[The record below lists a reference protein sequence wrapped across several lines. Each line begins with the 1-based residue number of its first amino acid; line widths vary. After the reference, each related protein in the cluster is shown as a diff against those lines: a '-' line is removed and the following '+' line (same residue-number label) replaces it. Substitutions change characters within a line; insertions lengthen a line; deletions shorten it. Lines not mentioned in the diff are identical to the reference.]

1 MTHETDPAPAAS
13 LSGSVRWLVAAGA
26 TLLTLASFGFALQFY
41 RNVLGLLLFNEQF
54 LAGMLALGLA
64 LVYLTQPMRRGAP
77 RPFVPW
83 YDWILATL
91 GLIAGGYLAVRF
103 PTLSEEMTSRPLDG
117 LIVAFI
123 IIPLVIEAL
132 RRMVGAALVIVII
145 CFLGYAMVGHL
156 VPGQLAG
163 RPVKL
168 TQLAYYLA
176 WDPGSMLGLPM
187 MVATTIVIAF
197 IFLGQLLF
205 ASGGSAFFTD
215 IALALMG
222 RYRGGSAKIAITASS
237 LFGMISG
244 SAVSNV
250 ASVGVITIPLMRAR
264 RLSGAYRRRDRGG
277 RVDRRPVDAAGDGR
291 RGIPHG
297 GIPASPLSRCG
308 DCRRIA
314 GAALLL
320 SRSLSRPTCWP
331 ARVGITR
338 LEDTQIPAIGSVLK
352 RGAHFLLPFVVLIV
366 ALFWFNWS
374 PELSALAG
382 AALLIVNGM
391 VIGYGGKRL
400 SLRDIVKALHSTG
413 MASLDLIMITAAAGF
428 IIGVLNITGLELL
441 AHAHARSGRVGQY
454 PGAAPP
460 RRRSSPS
467 SSAWACRRS
476 ASMSCSATLVAPAMV
491 QVGISPMASHMF
503 VMYFGMMSMI
513 TPPVALAA
521 YAAASLAQTD
531 AMKTGWAAVRF
542 GWIAYI
548 IPFLFVR
555 APSLLLEGGI
565 MSVVL
570 ATLTALAG
578 VWMICAAFA
587 GYSTRPIGRATRI
600 GFGIAGLLMFI
611 PAEAIP
617 YGGWTD
623 VVGSCA
629 WRGAD
634 RTRYF
639 CGPSGASRGVTR
651 AGLDVSD
658 DHASFRARKSSN
670 CNRAHHVSLERMR
683 VTVQVTRDGCSMSIG
698 TDPTRPRA
706 SGG

>member
-1 MTHETDPAPAAS
+1 VTHESDPAPAAS

-64 LVYLTQPMRRGAP
+64 LVYLSQPMRRGAP

-132 RRMVGAALVIVII
+132 RRMVGSALVIVII
-145 CFLGYAMVGHL
+145 CFLAYAMVGHL

-250 ASVGVITIPLMRAR
+250 ASVGVITIPLMR
-264 RLSGAYRRRDRGG
+264 RGG
-277 RVDRRPVDAAGDGR
+277 YPAHIAAAIEAVASTGGQLMPPVM
-291 RGIPHG
+291 
-297 GIPASPLSRCG
+297 
-308 DCRRIA
+308 
-314 GAALLL
+314 GAAAFLMAEFLQVPYRDVAIAAALPALLYYYAL
-320 SRSLSRPTCWP
+320 FIQADLLA

-366 ALFWFNWS
+366 ALFWLNWS

-382 AALLIVNGM
+382 AALLVVNGM
-391 VIGYGGKRL
+391 LIGYGDKRL

-428 IIGVLNITGLELL
+428 IIGVLNITGLSFSLTLMLVHVGSGNILVLLLL
-441 AHAHARSGRVGQY
+441 AAIVSIVLGMGMPTVGVY
-454 PGAAPP
+454 VLL
-460 RRRSSPS
+460 
-467 SSAWACRRS
+467 
-476 ASMSCSATLVAPAMV
+476 ATLVAPAMV
-491 QVGISPMASHMF
+491 QVGLSPMASHMF

-587 GYSTRPIGRATRI
+587 GYSTRPIGWAARI
-600 GFGIAGLLMFI
+600 AFGIAGLLMFI
-611 PAEAIP
+611 PADAIP
-617 YGGWTD
+617 HGGWTD
-623 VVGSCA
+623 V
-629 WRGAD
+629 
-634 RTRYF
+634 
-639 CGPSGASRGVTR
+639 
-651 AGLDVSD
+651 AGLVLGAGLIGRDIFAARLVR
-658 DHASFRARKSSN
+658 RA
-670 CNRAHHVSLERMR
+670 A
-683 VTVQVTRDGCSMSIG
+683 
-698 TDPTRPRA
+698 
-706 SGG
+706 

>member
-1 MTHETDPAPAAS
+1 VTHESDPAPAAS

-64 LVYLTQPMRRGAP
+64 LVYLSQPMRRGAP

-103 PTLSEEMTSRPLDG
+103 PTLSEEVTSRPLDG
-117 LIVAFI
+117 LIAAFI
-123 IIPLVIEAL
+123 VIPLVIEAL
-132 RRMVGAALVIVII
+132 RRMVGSALVIVII
-145 CFLGYAMVGHL
+145 CFLAYAMVGHL

-250 ASVGVITIPLMRAR
+250 ASVGVVTIPLMR
-264 RLSGAYRRRDRGG
+264 RGG
-277 RVDRRPVDAAGDGR
+277 YPAHIAAAIEAVASTGGQLMPPVM
-291 RGIPHG
+291 
-297 GIPASPLSRCG
+297 
-308 DCRRIA
+308 
-314 GAALLL
+314 GAAAFLMAEFLQVPYRDVAIAAALPALLYYYAL
-320 SRSLSRPTCWP
+320 FIQADLLA

-352 RGAHFLLPFVVLIV
+352 RGSHFLLPFVVLIV

-382 AALLIVNGM
+382 AALLIVNGTL
-391 VIGYGGKRL
+391 IGYGGKRL

-428 IIGVLNITGLELL
+428 IIGVLNITGLSFSLTLMLVHVGSGNILLLLLL
-441 AHAHARSGRVGQY
+441 AAIVSIVLGMGMPTVGVY
-454 PGAAPP
+454 VLL
-460 RRRSSPS
+460 
-467 SSAWACRRS
+467 
-476 ASMSCSATLVAPAMV
+476 ATLVAPAMV
-491 QVGISPMASHMF
+491 QVGLSPMASHMF

-555 APSLLLEGGI
+555 APSLLLEGGV

-570 ATLTALAG
+570 ATLTSLAG

-587 GYSTRPIGRATRI
+587 GYSTRQIGWPTRI

-611 PAEAIP
+611 PADAVP
-617 YGGWTD
+617 HGAWTD
-623 VVGSCA
+623 VIGLVF
-629 WRGAD
+629 GAALIGRD
-634 RTRYF
+634 IFAARLVR
-639 CGPSGASRGVTR
+639 R
-651 AGLDVSD
+651 A
-658 DHASFRARKSSN
+658 A
-670 CNRAHHVSLERMR
+670 
-683 VTVQVTRDGCSMSIG
+683 
-698 TDPTRPRA
+698 
-706 SGG
+706 